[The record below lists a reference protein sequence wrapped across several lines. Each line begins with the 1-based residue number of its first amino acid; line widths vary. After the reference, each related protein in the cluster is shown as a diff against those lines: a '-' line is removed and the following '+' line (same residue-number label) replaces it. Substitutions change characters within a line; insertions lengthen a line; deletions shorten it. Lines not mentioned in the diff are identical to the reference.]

1 MPSSCIKYFLKG
13 HNMLL
18 NYRGIR
24 SSLILFII
32 SLAFS
37 SLSYAETDKNTI
49 SWAGC
54 GITKKAFMKEISKA
68 YEAKT
73 GVKVILNGG
82 GATRGIRDAASL
94 KMDLGGACRMSLPEV
109 DRIELHASLHPVAW
123 DALAIIIN
131 KKNPIN
137 SLSTAQIKAIY
148 TGKIT
153 NWKQVG
159 GKNAAIHLY
168 VRRGTISG
176 VGYAIRQ
183 YVFKN
188 RNMKFKTKAN
198 YVVKSSGPLEKAVVK
213 DPYAMGITGISSARK
228 RNVKIIGFDG
238 KVPSYE
244 NVASGKYALYRPL
257 YLVTNPSPAKKVK
270 NFIKFVVSKEGRK
283 IIRDNNTVPYKDAPA
298 LQSKMLVYGFGVL

>member
-1 MPSSCIKYFLKG
+1 MFLNFKK
-13 HNMLL
+13 L
-18 NYRGIR
+18 
-24 SSLILFII
+24 LILT
-32 SLAFS
+32 AFTFS
-37 SLSYAETDKNTI
+37 TLSFAATDKNTI

-73 GVKVILNGG
+73 GVKVQLNGG

-94 KMDLGGACRMSLPEV
+94 KMDLGGACRMNLPEV
-109 DRIELHASLHPVAW
+109 DRVELHAAMHPVAW
-123 DALAIIIN
+123 DALAIIVN

-137 SLSTAQIKAIY
+137 SLSTKQIKAIY
-148 TGKIT
+148 SGKIT

-159 GKNAAIHLY
+159 GKSAPIHLY
-168 VRRGTISG
+168 VRRGAISG

-183 YVFKN
+183 YVFKD
-188 RNMKFKTKAN
+188 RYKKFKTNSK

-213 DPYAMGITGISSARK
+213 DPLAMAITGISSARK

-244 NVASGKYALYRPL
+244 NVASGKYSLYRPL
-257 YLVTNPSPAKKVK
+257 YLVTNPSPSEKVK
-270 NFIKFVVSKEGRK
+270 DFIKFVVSKEGRK
-283 IIRDNNTVPYKDAPA
+283 IIRSNNTVPYKDAPA
-298 LQSKMLVYGFGVL
+298 LQSKMLVYGFGML